1 MTATVTQLPAADTL
15 RVATSGSVDDGKSTL
30 IGRLLFDTKAILA
43 DQLAAVER
51 DTARRGGAG
60 MDLALLT
67 DGLTAEREQ
76 GITID
81 VAYRYFATPR
91 RRFILADTPGHE
103 QYTRNMVTGASHADL
118 AIVLVDARQGIL
130 PQTKRHAALVGLLR
144 IPHVALAV
152 NKMDLVGYDRAVF
165 ERLQREFL
173 DITSELGFESV
184 TPIPMSA
191 LDGDMVVDRGERLGW
206 YTGPTLL
213 ELLESTQTTRRTA
226 GPWRF
231 PVQLVSRSRYGE
243 KAEARG
249 YLGRIENGTVSV
261 GDEIRVWPS
270 NVAARIS
277 QIVTL
282 DGTLES
288 AGAGRSVSLILDR
301 QVDVARGDLLTHA
314 AQPPE
319 ISDAFVARLAWLSQ
333 TPLDLRRAYLVKHG
347 TQVTK
352 GRIESVEDKLDIHT
366 LTPVAGGSVLAANDI
381 GRVRLRTARG
391 LPLDRYRDVRATGS
405 FLLID
410 EATNATVA
418 AGLVEEVRHG

>member
-1 MTATVTQLPAADTL
+1 MTATLTKLPAADTL

-30 IGRLLFDTKAILA
+30 IGRLLYDTKTILA
-43 DQLAAVER
+43 DQLAAIER
-51 DTARRGGAG
+51 DTTRRGGEG
-60 MDLALLT
+60 VDLALLT

-118 AIVLVDARQGIL
+118 AIVLVDARAGIL
-130 PQTKRHAALVGLLR
+130 PQTKRHAALVALLR

-152 NKMDLVGYDRAVF
+152 NKMDLVDFDRAAF
-165 ERLQREFL
+165 ERLRDEFL
-173 DITSELGFESV
+173 AVTSSLAFESV
-184 TPIPMSA
+184 TPIPLCA
-191 LDGDMVVDRGERLGW
+191 LEGDMVVDRGTRLAW
-206 YTGPTLL
+206 YDGPTLL
-213 ELLESTQTTRRTA
+213 QLLESVGTARRAA

-231 PVQLVSRSRYGE
+231 PVQLVSRSRFGSRGE
-243 KAEARG
+243 SRA
-249 YLGRIENGTVSV
+249 YLGRIESGAVAA

-270 NVAARIS
+270 GVTARVS

-282 DGTLES
+282 DGTLEL

-301 QVDVARGDLLTHA
+301 QVDIARGDLLTHSA
-314 AQPPE
+314 
-319 ISDAFVARLAWLSQ
+319 DAPRIADTFSARLAWLSA
-333 TPLDLRRAYLVKHG
+333 TPLDPRRAYLVKHG
-347 TQVTK
+347 TATVK
-352 GRIESVEDKLDIHT
+352 ARIEAVEDRLDIHT
-366 LTPVAGGSVLAANDI
+366 LQPIPGAAELAANDI
-381 GRVRLRTARG
+381 GRVRLRLARA

-418 AGLVEEVRHG
+418 AGLAEELAHG